1 MTVES
6 MLMSRLNSISFLRG
20 VVIGSAIGAMTA
32 LLCAPGEGVALTAL
46 RQRNRRREVDDRSPD
61 IDDAIDQSFPA
72 SDPPSWTSSTA
83 SG

>member
-1 MTVES
+1 
-6 MLMSRLNSISFLRG
+6 MLMSRLSTSFLRG
-20 VVIGSAIGAMTA
+20 VIIGSAIGAMTA
-32 LLCAPGEGVALTAL
+32 LLCAPGEGVALSAL
-46 RQRNRRREVDDRSPD
+46 RQRSRRRELDERSPD